1 MNKYI
6 DKAINKLAVLQDDQM
21 RWSYSHSI
29 SSQSDLDNVNVEDG
43 KSFNFNWQDVQSK
56 ANELEQADIQ
66 EKQNEVFVKA
76 NKKILLEFSI
86 IRYTANTPVKVP
98 VPGTVL
104 VQYGSTCTVLRTGL

>member
-29 SSQSDLDNVNVEDG
+29 SSQSDLDNISVEDG

-66 EKQNEVFVKA
+66 EKQNAEA
-76 NKKILLEFSI
+76 NKASALAKLSALGLTEEEVQAI
-86 IRYTANTPVKVP
+86 IK
-98 VPGTVL
+98 
-104 VQYGSTCTVLRTGL
+104 